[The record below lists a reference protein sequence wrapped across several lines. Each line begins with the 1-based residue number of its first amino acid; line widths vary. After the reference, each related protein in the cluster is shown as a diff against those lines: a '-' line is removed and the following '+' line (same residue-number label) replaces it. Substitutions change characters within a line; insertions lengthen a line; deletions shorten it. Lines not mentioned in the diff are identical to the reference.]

1 MQSYETK
8 TLTYASVAFLSFTD
22 FVLRFPKREVTNYAQ
37 VWNMPSLSAF
47 TVCFWMKSSGKK
59 EGVPFS
65 YAVPVEE
72 NELLLANYKDFALR
86 LYRRNYRAFS
96 LTWPASMQMYWN
108 KRKRLH
114 KKRVQLLQ
122 DWFGTRIWPPWRHV
136 KTPKRV
142 FSHDVMSISAILCG
156 VPWQWNGGWDIGVAN
171 PVLSFVPRKFA

>member
-1 MQSYETK
+1 MASPRKHVVKFVVIIIGSEKKRK
-8 TLTYASVAFLSFTD
+8 TEGRMRRGREESF
-22 FVLRFPKREVTNYAQ
+22 FILYLLA
-37 VWNMPSLSAF
+37 
-47 TVCFWMKSSGKK
+47 SSGACCSKA
-59 EGVPFS
+59 ERG
-65 YAVPVEE
+65 
-72 NELLLANYKDFALR
+72 
-86 LYRRNYRAFS
+86 NYRAFS

-156 VPWQWNGGWDIGVAN
+156 VPWQWNGRWDIGVAN